1 MDQKPQVGSTWRDVL
16 RKAWSVRLSALA
28 VVFMAAEI
36 AMPML
41 APAMPPYLFVLL
53 ALVASLGSIWARVLV
68 QKNMQ
73 EAVNDND
80 HNDDA
85 K

>member
-1 MDQKPQVGSTWRDVL
+1 MVQKPKVGTTWRDVL

-28 VVFMAAEI
+28 AAFMAAEI
-36 AMPML
+36 AMPIL
-41 APAMPPYLFVLL
+41 APSMPPYLFVLL

-73 EAVNDND
+73 EAVNDD
-80 HNDDA
+80 HHNDT

>member
-1 MDQKPQVGSTWRDVL
+1 MAQKPQVGSTWREVL

-28 VVFMAAEI
+28 VGFMGAEI

-41 APAMPPYLFVLL
+41 APAMPPYLFALL

-68 QKNMQ
+68 QKTMQ
-73 EAVNDND
+73 EAVDGD
-80 HNDDA
+80 T

>member
-1 MDQKPQVGSTWRDVL
+1 MAQRPQVGSTWRQVL

-73 EAVNDND
+73 EAVNDD

>member
-1 MDQKPQVGSTWRDVL
+1 MAQKPQVGSTWRQVL

-73 EAVNDND
+73 EAVNDD

>member
-1 MDQKPQVGSTWRDVL
+1 MDQKPQVGATWRDVL

>member
-1 MDQKPQVGSTWRDVL
+1 MAQRPQVGSTWRQVL

-28 VVFMAAEI
+28 VVFMGAEI

-73 EAVNDND
+73 EAVNDD

>member
-1 MDQKPQVGSTWRDVL
+1 MDQKPKVGSTWRDVL

-28 VVFMAAEI
+28 VVFLGAEI

-41 APAMPPYLFVLL
+41 APAMPPYLFALL

-68 QKNMQ
+68 QKTMQ
-73 EAVNDND
+73 EAVNGND
-80 HNDDA
+80 T

>member
-73 EAVNDND
+73 EAVND
-80 HNDDA
+80 A
-85 K
+85 E

>member
-73 EAVNDND
+73 EAVNDD
-80 HNDDA
+80 HHNDA

>member
-1 MDQKPQVGSTWRDVL
+1 MDQKPQVSSTWREVL

-73 EAVNDND
+73 EAVNDDD
-80 HNDDA
+80 HNDDT

>member
-73 EAVNDND
+73 EAVNDD

>member
-1 MDQKPQVGSTWRDVL
+1 MAQKLQVGRTWREVL

-28 VVFMAAEI
+28 AVFMAAEI
-36 AMPML
+36 ALPML
-41 APAMPPYLFVLL
+41 SPRVPPYLFVLL

-73 EAVNDND
+73 EAVND
-80 HNDDA
+80 A

>member
-53 ALVASLGSIWARVLV
+53 ALGASLGSIWARVLV

-73 EAVNDND
+73 EAVNDD
-80 HNDDA
+80 HHNDA

>member
-1 MDQKPQVGSTWRDVL
+1 MDQKPQVSSTWREVL